1 MENKEEIIINVD
13 VKKPKVKKPLSEEQ
27 REKQRVNMRNYYL
40 AKKNDPDYI
49 ARQRLSSKTHYYKH
63 KEAVLERLKKYQKSK
78 LEMAQI
84 ELLHEL
90 QNERLLDLHTDDISQ
105 EDYDKEKREVHPLV
119 FAQELECE
127 WVTFQGLVYDE
138 FNDRDHVDE
147 NLPALASSYRCY

>member
-13 VKKPKVKKPLSEEQ
+13 VKKTKVKKPLSEEQ

-63 KEAVLERLKKYQKSK
+63 KEAVLERIKKYQQSK

-84 ELLHEL
+84 AVLYEL
-90 QNERLLDLHTDDISQ
+90 QQDRKEALKTGDISQ
-105 EDYDKEKREVHPLV
+105 EDYDKFEQQLNNK
-119 FAQELECE
+119 
-127 WVTFQGLVYDE
+127 
-138 FNDRDHVDE
+138 
-147 NLPALASSYRCY
+147 LAHLHLTT

>member
-63 KEAVLERLKKYQKSK
+63 KEAVLERIKKYQQSK

-84 ELLHEL
+84 AVLYEL
-90 QNERLLDLHTDDISQ
+90 QQDRKEALKTGDISQ
-105 EDYDKEKREVHPLV
+105 EDYDKFEQQLNNK
-119 FAQELECE
+119 
-127 WVTFQGLVYDE
+127 
-138 FNDRDHVDE
+138 
-147 NLPALASSYRCY
+147 LAHLHLTT